1 LPRPIAVKGHLQ
13 STGRRWLFYWEK
25 QEAVLSAPTK
35 QEMLDNVE
43 IAINARI
50 TGGAVQSYSIGGRNL
65 QYISLDE
72 LRNLRDQLRREIA
85 GSGENTTYASFG
97 SPS

>member
-1 LPRPIAVKGHLQ
+1 VA
-13 STGRRWLFYWEK
+13 
-25 QEAVLSAPTK
+25 APTK

-43 IAINARI
+43 TAINARL

-65 QYISLDE
+65 QYIPLQD
-72 LRNLRDQLRREIA
+72 LYKLRDQLRREIS
-85 GSGENTTYASFG
+85 GSGGTTTYASFG